1 MPEAA
6 KPHLAHLPS
15 VPCTMPISP
24 ALRVWLARL
33 AFEIAN
39 RAVVED
45 IESYAAKEV
54 IDGRTWWDTRPRT
67 DPREFAPASIDM
79 ADQAIAYAV
88 GAGLASVHP
97 QRPYLLTIAP
107 RS

>member
-1 MPEAA
+1 MSEAA

-15 VPCTMPISP
+15 EPCTMPISP
-24 ALRVWLARL
+24 ALLLWLTRV

-54 IDGRTWWDTRPRT
+54 IDGRTWWDTRPMT
-67 DPREFAPASIDM
+67 DPREFRSASVDI
-79 ADQAIAYAV
+79 ADLAIAYAI
-88 GAGLASVHP
+88 GAGLARLHP
-97 QRPYLLTIAP
+97 QRPYLLAIAS